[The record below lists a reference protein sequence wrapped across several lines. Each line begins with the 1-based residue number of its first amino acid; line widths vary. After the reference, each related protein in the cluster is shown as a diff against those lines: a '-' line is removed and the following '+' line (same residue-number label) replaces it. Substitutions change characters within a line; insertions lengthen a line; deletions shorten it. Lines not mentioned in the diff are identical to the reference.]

1 MAAQRDTEFE
11 LPTQE
16 YGWEY
21 GMMSTTRGIEMAG
34 PTGRRHTVSRVLAAW
49 ISALAIALTGVSVA
63 LAQAAPAAN
72 QLKDIEVQSLSGN
85 RLELRLLTS
94 GAASEPL
101 AFTIDN
107 PARISLDLQNTTLG
121 LDKRRK
127 DVNIG
132 PLSTILAAEAGG
144 KTRVVLN
151 LDKMVPYQTRV
162 DGNAIVVTLGAPE
175 AAAAGTSFPEAGAA
189 PATVA
194 AVPKAGRSVS
204 GVDFRRGDNGA
215 GRVVITLSDPA
226 TPVDVR
232 KEGDRVVLSFNG
244 ATLPANLQK
253 RLDVT
258 DFATPVNSIESAGT
272 STGTRISIAAKLP
285 FQELAYQS
293 DSVFTVEIAPVVAAE
308 KSTKPT
314 LFSPDRE
321 YTGERLTL
329 SFQDIET
336 RAVLQ
341 LLADVSGRNIIVS
354 DSVAGNV
361 TLRLQ
366 NVPWDQALDIVLA
379 TKGLDMRENGGVI
392 IVAPADEIASR
403 EKADLEARKDIRE
416 LEPLLSE
423 FLQVNYAKA
432 ADLAELMKGKGGK
445 GNALLSARGSVA
457 IDERTNTL
465 LVQDVSEN
473 IREIRRL
480 VSTLDIPVRQVL
492 IESRIVIVN
501 DDFSRDLGM
510 RWGVT
515 GVHDTSDGLV
525 AVSGSAAGTST
536 IVNSALTNQQS
547 TGSKYPV
554 QLPALADRYN
564 VNLPVAN
571 PAGRLGL
578 ALLGEDYL
586 VDLELSA
593 LQAEGRG
600 EVISSPRVITANQKE
615 ASIRQGVE
623 IPYQESSSSGATTT
637 QFKEAVLSLTVT
649 PQITPDDRIILDLK
663 VTKDS
668 VGAVIS
674 NERGGSVP
682 SIDTRAVDTQ
692 VLVNSGQTVVL
703 GGVYE
708 TEEGEQVSKVPFLGD
723 IPGVGVLFRSTRKV
737 SNKSELLIFV
747 TPKILKEGSNIY

>member
-1 MAAQRDTEFE
+1 
-11 LPTQE
+11 
-16 YGWEY
+16 
-21 GMMSTTRGIEMAG
+21 MSTTRGSEMAG

-49 ISALAIALTGVSVA
+49 IGALALALTGMSVA
-63 LAQAAPAAN
+63 QAQAAPASN
-72 QLKDIEVQSLSGN
+72 QLKDIQVQPLPGN
-85 RLELRLLTS
+85 QLELRLLTT
-94 GAASEPL
+94 GPASEPL

-107 PARISLDLQNTTLG
+107 PARISLDLQGTTLA

-132 PLSTILAAEAGG
+132 PLVTILAAEAGG
-144 KTRVVLN
+144 KTRIVLN
-151 LDKMVPYQTRV
+151 LDTMVPYQTRV
-162 DGNAIVVTLGAPE
+162 DGNAVVVTLGAPQ
-175 AAAAGTSFPEAGAA
+175 AAAAAVTSFPAPNATAATAGGGAA
-189 PATVA
+189 SS
-194 AVPKAGRSVS
+194 GRSVS
-204 GVDFRRGDNGA
+204 GVDFRRGENGA

-244 ATLPANLQK
+244 ATLPASLQK

-258 DFATPVNSIESAGT
+258 DFATPVNSIESA
-272 STGTRISIAAKLP
+272 STPSGTRVSIAAKLP

-293 DSVFTVEIAPVVAAE
+293 DSVFTVEIAPVVVTE
-308 KSTKPT
+308 KDLKPT
-314 LFSPDRE
+314 LFSPDRD
-321 YTGERLTL
+321 YSGERLTL

-392 IVAPADEIASR
+392 IVAPADEIAAR
-403 EKADLEARKDIRE
+403 EKADLEARKDILE
-416 LEPLLSE
+416 LEPLFSE
-423 FLQVNYAKA
+423 YLQVNYAKA
-432 ADLAELMKGKGGK
+432 ADLAELMKGGK
-445 GNALLSARGSVA
+445 GNSLLSERGTVA

-465 LVQDVSEN
+465 LVKDVSDH
-473 IREIRRL
+473 IAQIRRL

-492 IESRIVIVN
+492 IEARIVIVN
-501 DDFSRDLGM
+501 DDFSRDLGV

-515 GVHDTSDGLV
+515 AINDTSDGLV
-525 AVSGSAAGTST
+525 AVTGSSTGTNT
-536 IVNSALTNQQS
+536 IVNSALSNQQS
-547 TGSKYPV
+547 TGSMYPV
-554 QLPALADRYN
+554 QLPALNDRYN
-564 VNLPVAN
+564 VNLPLVN
-571 PAGRLGL
+571 PAGRIGL

-623 IPYQESSSSGATTT
+623 IAYQEAASSGATTT
-637 QFKEAVLSLTVT
+637 QFKDAVLSLTVT

-668 VGAVIS
+668 VGATYS

-682 SIDTRAVDTQ
+682 SIDTREVDTQ
-692 VLVNSGQTVVL
+692 VLVNNGQTVVL

-708 TEEGEQVSKVPFLGD
+708 TEEGETVSKVPFLGD
-723 IPGVGVLFRSTRKV
+723 LPGVGVLFRSTRKV

>member
-1 MAAQRDTEFE
+1 
-11 LPTQE
+11 
-16 YGWEY
+16 
-21 GMMSTTRGIEMAG
+21 MMSTTRGSEMAG
-34 PTGRRHTVSRVLAAW
+34 HNGRRHTVGRVLAAW
-49 ISALAIALTGVSVA
+49 IGALAIALTGVSAA
-63 LAQAAPAAN
+63 LAQATSAAN
-72 QLKDIEVQSLSGN
+72 QLKDIEVQALSGN
-85 RLELRLLTS
+85 RVELRLLTS
-94 GAASEPL
+94 GVAAEPL

-127 DVNIG
+127 DVNVG

-151 LDKMVPYQTRV
+151 LDKMVPYQTRL
-162 DGNAIVVTLGAPE
+162 DGNAIVVTLGAAD
-175 AAAAGTSFPEAGAA
+175 AAAAAVTSFPAPAAAGPAPAA
-189 PATVA
+189 PA
-194 AVPKAGRSVS
+194 AGRSIS

-244 ATLPANLQK
+244 ATIPANLQK

-258 DFATPVNSIESAGT
+258 DFATPVNSIESAST
-272 STGTRISIAAKLP
+272 SSGTRVSIAARLP

-293 DSVFTVEIAPVVAAE
+293 DGVFTVEVAPVVEVE
-308 KSTKPT
+308 KDTKPT
-314 LFSPDRE
+314 LFDPDRE

-392 IVAPADEIASR
+392 IVAPAEEIASR

-432 ADLAELMKGKGGK
+432 SDLAELMKGKGGK
-445 GNALLSARGSVA
+445 GNSMLSERGSVA

-473 IREIRRL
+473 VAQIRRL

-515 GVHDTSDGLV
+515 AVNDTSDGLI
-525 AVSGSAAGTST
+525 AVSGSGSGTNT
-536 IVNSALTNQQS
+536 IVNSALNNQQS
-547 TGSKYPV
+547 TGSMYPV
-554 QLPALADRYN
+554 QLPAQGDRYN

-578 ALLGEDYL
+578 ALLGDDYL

-593 LQAEGRG
+593 AQAEGRG

-623 IPYQESSSSGATTT
+623 IPYQESSSSGATST
-637 QFKEAVLSLTVT
+637 QFKEAVLSLKVT
-649 PQITPDDRIILDLK
+649 PQITPDDRIILDLT

-668 VGAVIS
+668 VGQVVS
-674 NERGGSVP
+674 DERGGSIP
-682 SIDTRAVDTQ
+682 SIDTREVVTQ
-692 VLVNSGQTVVL
+692 VLVNNGQTVVL

-723 IPGVGVLFRSTRKV
+723 IPGVGVLFRSTRKI

>member
-1 MAAQRDTEFE
+1 
-11 LPTQE
+11 
-16 YGWEY
+16 
-21 GMMSTTRGIEMAG
+21 MMSTTRGSEMAG
-34 PTGRRHTVSRVLAAW
+34 PTGRRQTVSCVLAAW

-85 RLELRLLTS
+85 RIELRLLTS

-151 LDKMVPYQTRV
+151 LDRMVPYQTRV

-175 AAAAGTSFPEAGAA
+175 AAAAGTSFPETSAA
-189 PATVA
+189 PAAMASVA
-194 AVPKAGRSVS
+194 KAGRSVS

-258 DFATPVNSIESAGT
+258 DFATPVNSIESTGT
-272 STGTRISIAAKLP
+272 STGTRISIAAKMP

-293 DSVFTVEIAPVVAAE
+293 DSVFTVEVAPVVAAE
-308 KSTKPT
+308 KSTRPT

-445 GNALLSARGSVA
+445 GNALLSERGSVA

-473 IREIRRL
+473 IKEIRRL

-554 QLPALADRYN
+554 QLPALTDRYN

>member
-1 MAAQRDTEFE
+1 
-11 LPTQE
+11 
-16 YGWEY
+16 
-21 GMMSTTRGIEMAG
+21 MMSTTRGSEMAG
-34 PTGRRHTVSRVLAAW
+34 PTGRRYTVRRSLAAW
-49 ISALAIALTGVSVA
+49 IGALAIAFTGISTA

-72 QLKDIEVQSLSGN
+72 QLKDIEVQALSGD
-85 RLELRLLTS
+85 RVELRLVTS
-94 GAASEPL
+94 GVASEPL
-101 AFTIDN
+101 AFIIDN

-127 DVNIG
+127 DVNVG

-162 DGNAIVVTLGAPE
+162 DGSAIVVTLGAPD
-175 AAAAGTSFPEAGAA
+175 AAAAAVTSFPATQAA
-189 PATVA
+189 PAPA
-194 AVPKAGRSVS
+194 AAGGSRSVS

-244 ATLPANLQK
+244 ATLPASLQK

-258 DFATPVNSIESAGT
+258 DFATPVNSIESV
-272 STGTRISIAAKLP
+272 STASGTRVSIAAKLP
-285 FQELAYQS
+285 FEELAYQS
-293 DSVFTVEIAPVVAAE
+293 DNVFSVEIAPVVAVE
-308 KSTKPT
+308 KDTKPT
-314 LFSPDRE
+314 LFDPDRE

-432 ADLAELMKGKGGK
+432 SDLAELMKGKGGASK
-445 GNALLSARGSVA
+445 GNSMLSERGSVA

-473 IREIRRL
+473 LAQIRRL

-501 DDFSRDLGM
+501 DDFSRELGI

-515 GVHDTSDGLV
+515 AVNDTSDGLI
-525 AVSGSAAGTST
+525 AVSGSNSGTNT
-536 IVNSALTNQQS
+536 IVNSALNNLQS
-547 TGSKYPV
+547 TGSPYPV
-554 QLPALADRYN
+554 QLPAQGDRYN

-593 LQAEGRG
+593 AQAEGRG

-623 IPYQESSSSGATTT
+623 IPYQESSSSGATST

-649 PQITPDDRIILDLK
+649 PQITPDDRIILDLT

-668 VGAVIS
+668 VGQVVS
-674 NERGGSVP
+674 DERGGSIP
-682 SIDTRAVDTQ
+682 SIDTREVVTQ
-692 VLVNSGQTVVL
+692 VLVNNGQTVVL

-708 TEEGEQVSKVPFLGD
+708 TEEGQRVSKVPFLGD
-723 IPGVGVLFRSTRKV
+723 IPGVGVLFRSTRTV
-737 SNKSELLIFV
+737 SRKSELLIFV

>member
-1 MAAQRDTEFE
+1 
-11 LPTQE
+11 
-16 YGWEY
+16 
-21 GMMSTTRGIEMAG
+21 MMSTTRGSEMAG
-34 PTGRRHTVSRVLAAW
+34 PTGRRYTVRRSLAAW
-49 ISALAIALTGVSVA
+49 IGALAIAFTGISTA

-72 QLKDIEVQSLSGN
+72 QLKDIEVQALSGD
-85 RLELRLLTS
+85 RVELRLVTS
-94 GAASEPL
+94 GVASEPL
-101 AFTIDN
+101 AFIIDN

-127 DVNIG
+127 DVNVG

-162 DGNAIVVTLGAPE
+162 DGSAIVVTLGAPD
-175 AAAAGTSFPEAGAA
+175 AAAAAVTSFPATQAA
-189 PATVA
+189 PAPA
-194 AVPKAGRSVS
+194 AAGGSRSVS

-244 ATLPANLQK
+244 ATLPASLQK

-258 DFATPVNSIESAGT
+258 DFATPVNSIESV
-272 STGTRISIAAKLP
+272 STASGTRVSIAAKLP
-285 FQELAYQS
+285 FEELAYQS
-293 DSVFTVEIAPVVAAE
+293 DNVFSVEIAPVVAVE
-308 KSTKPT
+308 KDTKPT
-314 LFSPDRE
+314 LFDPDRE

-432 ADLAELMKGKGGK
+432 SDLAELMKGKGGASK
-445 GNALLSARGSVA
+445 GNSMLSERGSVA

-473 IREIRRL
+473 LAQIRRL

-501 DDFSRDLGM
+501 DDFSRELGI

-515 GVHDTSDGLV
+515 AVNDTSDGLI
-525 AVSGSAAGTST
+525 AVSGSNSGTNT
-536 IVNSALTNQQS
+536 IVNSALNNLQS
-547 TGSKYPV
+547 TGSPYPV
-554 QLPALADRYN
+554 QLPAQGDRYN
-564 VNLPVAN
+564 VNLLVAN

-593 LQAEGRG
+593 AQAEGRG